1 MKSEL
6 KQTQETQFLVEKF
19 DTQFEKL
26 KKALPSIIVVAVL
39 LLSAALTYGY
49 FVTQSEATSARGWTA
64 LYFAD
69 TEPGPLDEIAQDF
82 QGTAASLWAK
92 NTLADAFMARALEK
106 VYIDR
111 PIAEKLF
118 EQAVEEYKVVSE
130 KATDPFLKSKA
141 TFGLAQAQEG
151 LGDRDSAIA
160 NYKKTAS
167 ISGVYPEF
175 TSEASKRAAWLSSK
189 EGEEFF
195 AWYTTV
201 RPTTPVLE
209 TNPTTPAIP
218 GLPNINFPAIAPPA
232 AANTPAPEGA
242 APAAALPS
250 ATAPA
255 ATAPAATAPATTTP
269 TETAPATAPESAPSV
284 PATTEPATTPAEPT
298 VPAPAATPNETP
310 ATSPESGTPGTP
322 ASAPESQ
329 PQS

>member
-26 KKALPSIIVVAVL
+26 KKALPGIIVVAGLVL
-39 LLSAALTYGY
+39 AVVLAYGY
-49 FVTQSEATSARGWTA
+49 FVTQNEATSARGWTA

-82 QGTAASLWAK
+82 QGTTASLWAK

-111 PIAEKLF
+111 PTAEKLF
-118 EQAVEEYKVVSE
+118 EQALEEYKAVSE
-130 KATDPFLKSKA
+130 KASDPFLKSKA
-141 TFGLAQAQEG
+141 AFGLAQAQEG
-151 LGDRDSAIA
+151 LGDRDAAIA
-160 NYKKTAS
+160 NYKKVAS
-167 ISGVYPEF
+167 LSGVYPEF
-175 TSEASKRAAWLSSK
+175 VSEASKRAAWLGTK

-201 RPTTPVLE
+201 RPTTPVLD
-209 TNPTTPAIP
+209 TNPATAPVPGVPNLSFPPVAPA
-218 GLPNINFPAIAPPA
+218 PA
-232 AANTPAPEGA
+232 ANNTPAPTTPEA
-242 APAAALPS
+242 TVTAPGTEPTPAPVTPEP
-250 ATAPA
+250 TAPA
-255 ATAPAATAPATTTP
+255 PAET
-269 TETAPATAPESAPSV
+269 TAPATAEPA
-284 PATTEPATTPAEPT
+284 PATTEPASTPETTPAT
-298 VPAPAATPNETP
+298 T
-310 ATSPESGTPGTP
+310 PESGSAGTP

>member
-39 LLSAALTYGY
+39 ALSAALTYGY

-232 AANTPAPEGA
+232 AANTPAPEG
-242 APAAALPS
+242 
-250 ATAPA
+250 TAPA
-255 ATAPAATAPATTTP
+255 ATLPADKTPATATP
-269 TETAPATAPESAPSV
+269 TETAPTTVPESATSV
-284 PATTEPATTPAEPT
+284 PATTEPATKPAEPT
-298 VPAPAATPNETP
+298 VPAPATTPNETP
-310 ATSPESGTPGTP
+310 AASPESGTPGTP

>member
-39 LLSAALTYGY
+39 ALSAALTYGY

-209 TNPTTPAIP
+209 TSPTTPAIP

-232 AANTPAPEGA
+232 AANTPAPEG
-242 APAAALPS
+242 
-250 ATAPA
+250 TAPA
-255 ATAPAATAPATTTP
+255 ATLPADTTPATATP
-269 TETAPATAPESAPSV
+269 TETAPITAPESAPSV
-284 PATTEPATTPAEPT
+284 PATTEPATKPAEPT
-298 VPAPAATPNETP
+298 VPAPATTPNETP
-310 ATSPESGTPGTP
+310 AASPESGTPGTP
-322 ASAPESQ
+322 ASAPENQ